1 MRAPAGRWRSAASPP
16 ASCSAGGSGLQRG
29 WGQAAGSASDPTG
42 SGWAGRWRAFLENS
56 SPGQSPR
63 SGIATPCPTALPV
76 WASPH
81 VGTFAEAAWG
91 EAGDLRQDGEEGPQ
105 TGPLGLP
112 ALKDFEDALGHVS
125 DLLLSV
131 ALQIKRN
138 AGGTGTREG

>member
-1 MRAPAGRWRSAASPP
+1 M
-16 ASCSAGGSGLQRG
+16 
-29 WGQAAGSASDPTG
+29 G
-42 SGWAGRWRAFLENS
+42 SGWAGHWRDFLENS

-63 SGIATPCPTALPV
+63 SGTATPGPTALPA

-81 VGTFAEAAWG
+81 VGTFVEAAWG

-138 AGGTGTREG
+138 AGGTGRLTCPSA